1 MIALAYLLSVAAS
14 IVVLAVVLLRSHP
27 APTPPQAP
35 VTTTAALSPTTEAEV
50 RLILAAVT
58 QLAARLTPAA

>member
-1 MIALAYLLSVAAS
+1 VIALAYLLSVAAS

-27 APTPPQAP
+27 APTPPPAP
-35 VTTTAALSPTTEAEV
+35 VTATAALSPAAEADV

>member
-14 IVVLAVVLLRSHP
+14 IVALAVVLLRSHP
-27 APTPPQAP
+27 APTPPPAP
-35 VTTTAALSPTTEAEV
+35 VPAPAALPFGAEAEV

-58 QLAARLTPAA
+58 QLAARLDTAA